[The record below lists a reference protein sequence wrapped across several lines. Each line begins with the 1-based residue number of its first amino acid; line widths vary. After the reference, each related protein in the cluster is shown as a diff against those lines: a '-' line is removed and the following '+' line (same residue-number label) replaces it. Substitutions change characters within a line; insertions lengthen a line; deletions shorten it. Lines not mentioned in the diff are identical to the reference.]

1 MENLEKERKSIRY
14 KLIWILI
21 LAAFV
26 DFVITLVLWFFDPFL
41 ALIGGF
47 LAGLW
52 IYFWFKFKFF
62 AEFELGLKERLR
74 DELIKELG
82 LNQPNLSRINNHF
95 NGDVSALGLFSLN
108 GFDVR
113 DICVKNSDEIIF
125 YGLLIS
131 GKISKNIEIKENL
144 LGFKSSYFIQDGYLS
159 LYIYTDSDT
168 IITNLK
174 TPLNISYKS
183 AKESIKNI
191 IKIIDQLG

>member
-62 AEFELGLKERLR
+62 AEFELGLKERTR
-74 DELIKELG
+74 SWCRRARWWR
-82 LNQPNLSRINNHF
+82 Q
-95 NGDVSALGLFSLN
+95 
-108 GFDVR
+108 
-113 DICVKNSDEIIF
+113 
-125 YGLLIS
+125 
-131 GKISKNIEIKENL
+131 
-144 LGFKSSYFIQDGYLS
+144 
-159 LYIYTDSDT
+159 
-168 IITNLK
+168 
-174 TPLNISYKS
+174 
-183 AKESIKNI
+183 
-191 IKIIDQLG
+191 

>member
-62 AEFELGLKERLR
+62 AKFELALKERLR